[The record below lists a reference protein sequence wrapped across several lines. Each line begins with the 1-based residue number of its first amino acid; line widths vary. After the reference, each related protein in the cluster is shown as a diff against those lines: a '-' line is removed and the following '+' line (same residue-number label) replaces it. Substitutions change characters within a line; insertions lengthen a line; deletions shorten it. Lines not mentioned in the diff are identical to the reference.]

1 MKRDL
6 SKPLASTFGDEP
18 KGRSLKAAMKPKS
31 ATVEISKIKDD
42 AFVTRKAKATGMD
55 GRAIEDWG
63 SHNNLGKN
71 KGIGEYSTSG
81 KYYGESRD
89 ASARKA
95 VTNAANKAKKE
106 QRRKEIYKKVDAKMA
121 TKKK

>member
-31 ATVEISKIKDD
+31 AKVEISKIKDD

-63 SHNNLGKN
+63 SDDNLGFKN

-81 KYYGESRD
+81 KYYGESRT
-89 ASARKA
+89 ASASDVA
-95 VTNAANKAKKE
+95 
-106 QRRKEIYKKVDAKMA
+106 
-121 TKKK
+121 

>member
-18 KGRSLKAAMKPKS
+18 KGRSLKGAMKPKS
-31 ATVEISKIKDD
+31 AKIEVAKVVDD
-42 AFVTRKAKATGMD
+42 KFATRKAKATGTG

-63 SHNNLGKN
+63 SYSEYGK
-71 KGIGEYSTSG
+71 KGRGMGEYDASG
-81 KYYGESRD
+81 KFYGESRD

-95 VTNAANKAKKE
+95 VTKAADKAKKE
-106 QRRKEIYKKVDAKMA
+106 QRRKEIYKKVDAKN
-121 TKKK
+121 K